1 MIRKYLLAGIFSASP
16 VGMRETPGASWP
28 VCRREVAR

>member
-16 VGMRETPGASWP
+16 AGMPETLGASWP